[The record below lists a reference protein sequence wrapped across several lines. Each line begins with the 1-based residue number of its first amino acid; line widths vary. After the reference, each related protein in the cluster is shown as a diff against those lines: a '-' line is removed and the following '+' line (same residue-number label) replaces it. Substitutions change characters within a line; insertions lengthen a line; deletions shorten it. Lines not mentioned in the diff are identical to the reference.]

1 MKKCLY
7 CNAVTKENRDSAV
20 EGGWTF
26 VDIRAPVRKYLIAC
40 PNCFDK
46 LKAEITA
53 VTKGRMSIKWS

>member
-1 MKKCLY
+1 MSHKKHCSY
-7 CNAVTKENRDSAV
+7 CPAITKENRDSAV

-46 LKAEITA
+46 LKVDISA
-53 VTKGRMSIKWS
+53 VTQGKNVS